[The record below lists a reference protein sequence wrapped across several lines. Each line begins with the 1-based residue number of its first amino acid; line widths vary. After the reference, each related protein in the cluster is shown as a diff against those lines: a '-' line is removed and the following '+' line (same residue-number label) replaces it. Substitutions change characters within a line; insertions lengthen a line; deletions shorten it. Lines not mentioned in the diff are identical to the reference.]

1 MGRRSGR
8 AKNVAN
14 NRKCMSEVHEV
25 TLIVANIERSREFYE
40 NVLGFKRVEK
50 PGSRVELGAGGC
62 SIVLEEDFEEDIFAQ
77 YNLRK
82 PKGKRGDGLV
92 LELNVDNVEEIYENA
107 AKGGVEILTKPKV
120 MWGRNHFLL
129 EDPDGYVL
137 GIGKSV

>member
-50 PGSRVELGAGGC
+50 PGSRVELGAGGW
-62 SIVLEEDFEEDIFAQ
+62 SIVLEEDFEEDIF
-77 YNLRK
+77 
-82 PKGKRGDGLV
+82 
-92 LELNVDNVEEIYENA
+92 VEWFLIWF
-107 AKGGVEILTKPKV
+107 KKWRTKTHLK
-120 MWGRNHFLL
+120 
-129 EDPDGYVL
+129 
-137 GIGKSV
+137 

>member
-1 MGRRSGR
+1 M
-8 AKNVAN
+8 AN
-14 NRKCMSEVHEV
+14 DGKYMSEVHEV
-25 TLIVANIERSREFYE
+25 TLIVENIERSREFYE
-40 NVLGFKRVEK
+40 NVLGFKRIEK

-62 SIVLEEDFEEDIFAQ
+62 SIVLEEDFEEEVFAQ

-82 PKGKRGDGLV
+82 PTGKRGNGLV
-92 LELNVDNVEEIYENA
+92 LELNVDDVQKIYENA
-107 AKGGVEILTKPKV
+107 VSMSVEILTEPKV

>member
-1 MGRRSGR
+1 
-8 AKNVAN
+8 
-14 NRKCMSEVHEV
+14 MSEVHEV
-25 TLIVANIERSREFYE
+25 TLIVENIERSREFYE
-40 NVLGFKRVEK
+40 NVLGFKRIEK

-62 SIVLEEDFEEDIFAQ
+62 SIVLEEDFEEEGFAQ

-82 PKGKRGDGLV
+82 PTGKRGDGLV
-92 LELNVDNVEEIYENA
+92 LELNVDDVEKIYENA
-107 AKGGVEILTKPKV
+107 VSMSVEILTEPKV